1 VGLVVLF
8 TQVPLWTP
16 APFTTSNL
24 DVVFMPCID
33 PRRASDNTAKP
44 RGAMQRGEASLR
56 LPRMNDLAAGGSA
69 SDPSGVL
76 ATEQELSKSI

>member
-1 VGLVVLF
+1 LVGLVVLF

-16 APFTTSNL
+16 APFTTSDL

-44 RGAMQRGEASLR
+44 CGAMQRGEASVW
-56 LPRMNDLAAGGSA
+56 LPRMNDLAI
-69 SDPSGVL
+69 L
-76 ATEQELSKSI
+76 AEYQKIEGDGCCREIR